1 MSEEE
6 ELPPEA
12 IEELEKAAKKAEKKP
27 RKTTRSTPTKKKVKK
42 PSKKAAE
49 TPEVAPKPSRAV
61 HKKIKVNFWRT
72 RLHDEELG
80 VHQQL
85 KYQAKTRWFSKNFD
99 IEGVVEEDGEKKYII
114 GFSKNDWEEKPLE
127 EKRLTLRV
135 FTIMEEKITDSGT
148 AKGGNF
154 KGGFE
159 LSVSHSLIQS
169 YEIKHHAP
177 VFIMQVPRTIYLS
190 RVVRGW
196 RLVGTYWSWP
206 LLPEQKDDKL
216 QVVRAKGI
224 VGPGRNYWIYI
235 GDQKIARVDGQR
247 IQKNFEI
254 QIFDET
260 YAKDKMFIMHMILFG
275 CMCNFM
281 RIAEKMIKQLYK
293 KMKKTATTDYKIPRN
308 ELTLFRNPRMMRR

>member
-1 MSEEE
+1 MSEEDPVE
-6 ELPPEA
+6 E
-12 IEELEKAAKKAEKKP
+12 IEKTAEKAKKKP
-27 RKTTRSTPTKKKVKK
+27 RTKARSTPAKKKVSK
-42 PSKKAAE
+42 PSKKATTPE
-49 TPEVAPKPSRAV
+49 TPPKPSKAV
-61 HKKIKVNFWRT
+61 YKHIKVNFWRT

-114 GFSKNDWEEKPLE
+114 AFSKQAWEENPME
-127 EKRLTLRV
+127 EKKLTCRL
-135 FTIMEEKITDSGT
+135 FTILEEKITDVKD

-159 LSVSHSLIQS
+159 FSVTHSLIQS
-169 YEIKHHAP
+169 YEIKHAAP
-177 VFIMQVPRTIYLS
+177 VFIMQIPRTIYLS
-190 RVVRGW
+190 RCVRGW

-216 QVVRAKGI
+216 QVVTAKGI

-247 IQKNFEI
+247 VQKNFEI

-260 YAKDKMFIMHMILFG
+260 YSKDKMFVMYMMLFG
-275 CMCNFM
+275 CICNFM
-281 RIAEKMIKQLYK
+281 HDAEKMIKKFHKQ
-293 KMKKTATTDYKIPRN
+293 MKKTATTDYKIPIQ
-308 ELTLFRNPRMMRR
+308 ELYLFRNPRMMRR

>member
-1 MSEEE
+1 MTEEDPVE
-6 ELPPEA
+6 E
-12 IEELEKAAKKAEKKP
+12 IEKTAEKAAKKP
-27 RKTTRSTPTKKKVKK
+27 RAKSRTTPTKKKVSK
-42 PSKKAAE
+42 PSKKAAT
-49 TPEVAPKPSRAV
+49 TPEVKPKPSKAV
-61 HKKIKVNFWRT
+61 YKKLKVNFWRT

-114 GFSKNDWEEKPLE
+114 AFSKNDWEEKPLE
-127 EKRLTLRV
+127 EKRLTCRM
-135 FTIMEEKITDSGT
+135 FTIMEEKMTDART

-169 YEIKHHAP
+169 YEIKHPAP
-177 VFIMQVPRTIYLS
+177 VFIMQIPRSIYLA
-190 RVVRGW
+190 RVTRGW
-196 RLVGTYWSWP
+196 RLVGTRWTWP
-206 LLPEQKDDKL
+206 LLPEQKGDKL

-254 QIFDET
+254 QIFDEAF
-260 YAKDKMFIMHMILFG
+260 AKDKMFIIYMILFAG
-275 CMCNFM
+275 ICNFM
-281 RIAEKMIKQLYK
+281 RVATKMIKQLYK
-293 KMKKTATTDYKIPRN
+293 KMKKTATTDYTIPRG

>member
-1 MSEEE
+1 MSEEDPVE
-6 ELPPEA
+6 E
-12 IEELEKAAKKAEKKP
+12 IEKTAEKAAKKPREK
-27 RKTTRSTPTKKKVKK
+27 TRAVPKKKKVKK
-42 PSKKAAE
+42 PSKKAPP
-49 TPEVAPKPSRAV
+49 TPEAEIKPSKQV
-61 HKKIKVNFWRT
+61 FKKVKVNFWRT

-114 GFSKNDWEEKPLE
+114 AFSKDDWEEKPLE
-127 EKRLTLRV
+127 EKSLTLRI
-135 FTIMEEKITDSGT
+135 FTIMEEKVTDAKT

-177 VFIMQVPRTIYLS
+177 VFIMQIPRTIYLA

-196 RLVGTYWSWP
+196 RLLGTYWAWP
-206 LLPEQKDDKL
+206 LLPEQPDDKL
-216 QVVRAKGI
+216 QMVRAKGI
-224 VGPGRNYWIYI
+224 VGPGRNYWVYI

-260 YAKDKMFIMHMILFG
+260 YAKDKMFIIYMILFG
-275 CMCNFM
+275 SICNFM
-281 RIAEKMIKQLYK
+281 HDAEKMIKRLYK
-293 KMKKTATTDYKIPRN
+293 KMKKTATTDYKVPRK